1 MKIALN
7 GNKEQINIEN
17 ADKDTTYF
25 CIICGGELK
34 AKKGKKKQYFSH
46 LIGKND
52 DCEAKLNNILYNIKN
67 NKAEENTYIVE
78 DSDLFANK
86 YNDLVEDINGFTE
99 EQLLVINS
107 KEKRIK
113 VDSKAG
119 TGKTSVCEEYIKVNS
134 NKSILYMIFNKS
146 MAEEAKERFGHLSN
160 VEIRTTYSM
169 AYQAIGYQ
177 YKHKLTTSYNL
188 FNVANAINIRM
199 YKPEDYKYVSELEN
213 LFTLYLS
220 SWYYDV
226 DSFINSLPYKDI
238 TSNHRKDLKKLFN
251 ESKKIDNDVK
261 ITHGFYFKLWHLSKP
276 DLSNYDCV
284 IVDEFNDSQGALVD
298 IVIQNKDVDTIM
310 IVGDAQ
316 QNIYGF
322 MNTINGLKVLNEGWV
337 EYNLTKSFRIG
348 NTNAHLIKSCMSEVL
363 GRDFNIEGYN
373 KKQIIVEEVD
383 ITKPHYKLC
392 RYNSTIIDDA
402 IISAL
407 DGKKI
412 YIEGGSAGVDFT
424 YIKLIYDFWKYGKQH
439 YSLKKYNNYNH
450 MINTARKIN
459 DVSILQAHKLITEH
473 QDNLLFKLKSIEEN
487 LVKDW
492 ELADVCYST
501 IHKSKGMTITI
512 PVIIADDVI
521 DLNEVTP
528 STLEKHEQEVN
539 LLYVALSRSKNKIQI
554 PSSVLYMYEGLKYN
568 KESI

>member
-1 MKIALN
+1 MKKAKDVN
-7 GNKEQINIEN
+7 GNMVDIEN
-17 ADKDTTYF
+17 VLEEESYY
-25 CIICGGELK
+25 CIVCGGELK
-34 AKKGKKKQYFSH
+34 VKLGSKRQYFSH

-52 DCEAKLNNILYNIKN
+52 ECEAKLNTILQSIHH
-67 NKAEENTYIVE
+67 NKKEENNYEI
-78 DSDLFANK
+78 DSSDLFDNK
-86 YNDLVEDINGFTE
+86 YNNLVEDINGFTD
-99 EQLLVINS
+99 EQLSVINS

-134 NKSILYMIFNKS
+134 DKSILYMIFNKS

-188 FNVANAINIRM
+188 FNVANALNIRM
-199 YKPEDYKYVSELEN
+199 YKPEDYKYVSDLES

-220 SWYYDV
+220 SWYYDI

-238 TSNHRKDLKKLFN
+238 TPNHKKDLKKLFN
-251 ESKKIDNDVK
+251 ESKRLDNDVK

-276 DLSNYDCV
+276 DLSNYDV
-284 IVDEFNDSQGALVD
+284 IVIDEVQDSQPAMID
-298 IVIQNKDVDTIM
+298 IIRENKAVDTIM

-373 KKQIIVEEVD
+373 KKQAIVKEVD
-383 ITKPHYKLC
+383 ITNPHYKLC
-392 RYNSTIIDDA
+392 RYNSTIIDSA
-402 IISAL
+402 IVSAL
-407 DGKKI
+407 EGKKI

-439 YSLKKYNNYNH
+439 YSLKKYNDYSH

-459 DVSILQAHKLITEH
+459 DISILQAHKLITEH
-473 QDNLLFKLKSIEEN
+473 KDNLLFKLKSIEEN

-492 ELADVCYST
+492 ELADICYST

-521 DLNEVTP
+521 DLNEVSP

-539 LLYVALSRSKNKIQI
+539 LLYVALSRSKNKIQV
-554 PSSVLYMYEGLKYN
+554 PSSVLNMYEGLKYN